1 MCSRAYVGQVATPG
15 GSRWRGKT
23 LCLNRGP
30 ARSSLPANSPAWG
43 ARHMETALPHSHTRV
58 LKVRFLSKVSA
69 GQRVVAL
76 GWAKGFQQGH
86 VCMGQGERRGPRF
99 PRARR
104 PHHPVHLWSPGQR
117 RHKLAEVPGTALV
130 LPTLDL
136 GREERPPQGAGPSQ
150 QCRRRWC

>member
-1 MCSRAYVGQVATPG
+1 MLEGQNFVPELRPSTVISP
-15 GSRWRGKT
+15 SK
-23 LCLNRGP
+23 P
-30 ARSSLPANSPAWG
+30 PAWG

-58 LKVRFLSKVSA
+58 LKVRFLSKVSV

-104 PHHPVHLWSPGQR
+104 PRHPVCLWGLGQR
-117 RHKLAEVPGTALV
+117 RHRLAEVPGTALV

-136 GREERPPQGAGPSQ
+136 GREERPPQGAGPSR
-150 QCRRRWC
+150 QCRQRWC